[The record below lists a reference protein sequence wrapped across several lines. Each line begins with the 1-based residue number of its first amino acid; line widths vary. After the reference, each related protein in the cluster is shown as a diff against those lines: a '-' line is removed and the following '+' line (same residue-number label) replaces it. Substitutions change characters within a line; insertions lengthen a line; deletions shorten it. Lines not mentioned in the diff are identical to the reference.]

1 MKFFMSGEIDVQLG
15 DQYRLV
21 RNEVEAKLKTL
32 ERNDYSSEFKNIG
45 IIPIIVDPKRGLI
58 REGFL

>member
-1 MKFFMSGEIDVQLG
+1 MSGEIDVKLG